1 MANRSRILRL
11 AAVAPLVITMTVLGA
26 PTGGA
31 VDKPQGG
38 TLVLASGSGVPGVAV
53 SLRGRIPTDQR
64 TRVELQRLD
73 HVGLCHGE

>member
-38 TLVLASGSGVPGVAV
+38 TLVLASGPACPASRSACADESLPISGPRRVPA
-53 SLRGRIPTDQR
+53 T
-64 TRVELQRLD
+64 
-73 HVGLCHGE
+73 